1 MWELQQRTRFC
12 GTLIALCVQVRS
24 RLPDLCKGCGVEAEE
39 LERHVMQLLH
49 SSVLDTAVHAL
60 EAKAGGK
67 GQIVTSTHLTLF
79 LALQA
84 SLFTPSCWP
93 TTWTG

>member
-1 MWELQQRTRFC
+1 MVRGSCSTR
-12 GTLIALCVQVRS
+12 IALYVQVRS
-24 RLPDLCKGCGVEAEE
+24 RLPELCKGCGVEAEE

-60 EAKAGGK
+60 EAKAGGR
-67 GQIVTSTHLTLF
+67 GRVVTATHPTI

-84 SLFTPSCWP
+84 FLFTPSCWP